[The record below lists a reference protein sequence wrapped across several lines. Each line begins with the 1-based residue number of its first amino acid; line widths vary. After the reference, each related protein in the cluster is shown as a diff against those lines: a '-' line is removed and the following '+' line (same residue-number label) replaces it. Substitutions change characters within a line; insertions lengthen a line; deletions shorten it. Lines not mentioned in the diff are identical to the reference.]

1 METSKKQSLI
11 FLVINANRFNS
22 DTLKKAITRKIKNII
37 IARTNQTHLAPELLK
52 LENAQR
58 AKTTP
63 TAKIINCI
71 KLTENHII
79 EKATPE
85 KNHFF
90 MC

>member
-1 METSKKQSLI
+1 M
-11 FLVINANRFNS
+11 
-22 DTLKKAITRKIKNII
+22 NIQ
-37 IARTNQTHLAPELLK
+37 IAKMNHGHLASALLNV
-52 LENAQR
+52 ENTHK

-63 TAKIINCI
+63 IAKIINCI
-71 KLTENHII
+71 KLIENPII